1 MMQLINVSL
10 GAHGLDPF
18 FQVVERRMAGT
29 KLSLR
34 RYNVIFF
41 QGKEKKMQLCLRSIL
56 YASKGLSF
64 SAWIYSPSV
73 RFCNLQYSPR
83 KQGY

>member
-18 FQVVERRMAGT
+18 FQVMERRMAGT

-34 RYNVIFF
+34 RYDVIFF
-41 QGKEKKMQLCLRSIL
+41 QGKEKKMHLERP
-56 YASKGLSF
+56 Y
-64 SAWIYSPSV
+64 
-73 RFCNLQYSPR
+73 
-83 KQGY
+83 

>member
-41 QGKEKKMQLCLRSIL
+41 QW
-56 YASKGLSF
+56 KGEEN
-64 SAWIYSPSV
+64 A
-73 RFCNLQYSPR
+73 PR
-83 KQGY
+83 KTLLTVFEVYTVC

>member
-18 FQVVERRMAGT
+18 FQVMGRRMAGT

-41 QGKEKKMQLCLRSIL
+41 QRKEEEN
-56 YASKGLSF
+56 A
-64 SAWIYSPSV
+64 
-73 RFCNLQYSPR
+73 PR
-83 KQGY
+83 KTLLTVFEVYTVCQQGTEFFCLDL

>member
-18 FQVVERRMAGT
+18 FQVVGRRMAGT

-41 QGKEKKMQLCLRSIL
+41 QR
-56 YASKGLSF
+56 KGEEN
-64 SAWIYSPSV
+64 A
-73 RFCNLQYSPR
+73 PR
-83 KQGY
+83 KTLLTVFEVYTVC